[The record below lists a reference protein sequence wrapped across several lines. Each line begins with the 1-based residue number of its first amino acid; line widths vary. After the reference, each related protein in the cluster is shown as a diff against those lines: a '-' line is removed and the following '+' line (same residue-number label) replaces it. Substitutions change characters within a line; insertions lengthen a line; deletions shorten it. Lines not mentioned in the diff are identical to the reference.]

1 MKRIIFSYLAVAV
14 ITVSATLTS
23 CDNKDDEKTLTLSKK
38 NVEITSE
45 GGEDIITVTSNT
57 SWEVLC
63 GADWIEVE
71 PSRKTGN
78 GNILIKVKRNETF
91 VKRTTSIIVSTL
103 SVGINEEI
111 VVEQEAGE
119 KNRKKVKLLETVK
132 NIHSDVAHDKYE
144 YDSQNRITK
153 LLWYD
158 NDGKLWGSK
167 TFTYD
172 GADLVK
178 VIIVKSYT
186 NISTEEFTRN
196 GDVITI
202 NCSYLYGIQ
211 SLHLNSDGLP
221 DRQEVIMEDYYY
233 LDTYDYQNGNLV
245 KYIHKF
251 CQKIEDDFVIIAEDN
266 TNYKYD
272 DKKSPFY
279 NSNFPK
285 WYMIWDFDWYGIHN
299 NVIERDDIT
308 FEYDYDTDG
317 FPTKCTITNSY
328 GETSVI
334 EFNYTN

>member
-14 ITVSATLTS
+14 ITVSAILTS
-23 CDNKDDEKTLTLSKK
+23 CDVDN
-38 NVEITSE
+38 SE
-45 GGEDIITVTSNT
+45 
-57 SWEVLC
+57 
-63 GADWIEVE
+63 
-71 PSRKTGN
+71 
-78 GNILIKVKRNETF
+78 
-91 VKRTTSIIVSTL
+91 
-103 SVGINEEI
+103 
-111 VVEQEAGE
+111 
-119 KNRKKVKLLETVK
+119 KVKLLKTIK
-132 NIHSDVAHDKYE
+132 NIHYDVAYDKYE

-158 NDGKLWGSK
+158 DDGKLWGSK

-202 NCSYLYGIQ
+202 KCSYLYGTP

-245 KYIHKF
+245 KYTHKF
-251 CQKIEDDFVIIAEDN
+251 CQKIDDDDFVIIAEDN

-279 NSNFPK
+279 NCNSPK
-285 WYMIWDFDWYGIHN
+285 WYMIWNFDWYGIHN
-299 NVIERDDIT
+299 NVIEKDDIT
-308 FEYDYDTDG
+308 FKYGYDVDG
-317 FPTKCTITNSY
+317 FPTKCTITNNY

-334 EFNYTN
+334 EFNYTNAVN